1 MLLWKRRGL
10 RETSK
15 AGREELIF
23 SHVLLPAHLLF
34 IPSVAA
40 REKKH
45 VWYIL
50 GVKSTIGE
58 GVAEQKETG
67 SSKINMKKAMGYTV
81 VWKLCFSR
89 QTGNMEDKRVGSAMV
104 ECVSWIG
111 LKNKMRKAIQR
122 NSISEELLTP
132 HKTYA

>member
-40 REKKH
+40 REKNH
-45 VWYIL
+45 IWYIL

-67 SSKINMKKAMGYTV
+67 SSKINTKKAMGYTV
-81 VWKLCFSR
+81 VWKQLFKTNR
-89 QTGNMEDKRVGSAMV
+89 QYGRQV
-104 ECVSWIG
+104 CWVSNG
-111 LKNKMRKAIQR
+111 GVCQLDRFK
-122 NSISEELLTP
+122 E
-132 HKTYA
+132 